1 MPEKVSFFHGK
12 EGNIDQAI
20 ANGKINGSDF
30 VVTSDTDNLIY
41 INKEQ
46 VGEEEKLVQHIL
58 GNNAKTKQAL
68 TVNLGDGG
76 ALGGFSTNDEI
87 SAGTSLDDII
97 KKLLVKRIPA
107 TYIKPTVSIAC
118 PKAGSYEVGTSVA
131 VGVTGTLKQNDGGA
145 VTKMQVIKNG
155 ATPAALES
163 TTSPINYT
171 ETLSVPDGNTTY
183 KVTAE
188 YAQGA
193 VKQDNLGEDSPTG
206 RIDAGSISTSNV
218 TITGFRKAFYGAGV
232 GDPAISTSD
241 EIRALGNST
250 SGVIK
255 KGSTFNIQVPKGQQ
269 YVVFAYPKSL
279 KEVTE
284 VMYIEANDHNM
295 KSAFTVSDVDVCGA
309 TANQD
314 AVKYY
319 VYSYKMAVPS
329 GASMMTFKV
338 TI

>member
-1 MPEKVSFFHGK
+1 MPEKVNFFHGK
-12 EGNIDQAI
+12 EGNIAQAI
-20 ANGKINGSDF
+20 TEGKINGSDF

-41 INKEQ
+41 VNKEQ

-107 TYIKPTVSIAC
+107 TYTRPTVSIAC
-118 PKAGSYEVGTSVA
+118 PKAGSYEVGTSVE
-131 VGVTGTLKQNDGGA
+131 VGVTGTFKQNDGGA

-163 TTSPINYT
+163 ATSPITYA

-183 KVTAE
+183 KVIAE

-193 VKQDNLGEDSPTG
+193 IKPDNLGEDSPTG
-206 RIDAGSISTSNV
+206 RVEAGSVTSSTS
-218 TITGFRKAFYGAGV
+218 TITGFRKAFYGAGL
-232 GDPAISTSD
+232 GDPAITTSD
-241 EIRALGNST
+241 NIRALGHSANA
-250 SGVIK
+250 VK
-255 KGSTFNIQVPKGQQ
+255 KGTTFSISVPEGQQ
-269 YVVFAYPKSL
+269 FAVFAYPKSIG
-279 KEVTE
+279 EVAQ
-284 VMYIEANDHNM
+284 VMYVETNDTGASS
-295 KSAFTVSDVDVCGA
+295 KFTRSEVNVCGA
-309 TANQD
+309 TAEQD
-314 AVKYY
+314 AVAYY
-319 VYSYKMAVPS
+319 VYSYKMAVP
-329 GASMMTFKV
+329 ASANMTFKV
-338 TI
+338 TL

>member
-12 EGNIDQAI
+12 EENIAQAI
-20 ANGKINGSDF
+20 TDGKINGSDF

-41 INKEQ
+41 VNKEQ

-87 SAGTSLDDII
+87 SVGTSLDDII

-107 TYIKPTVSIAC
+107 TYTKPTVSIAC

-131 VGVTGTLKQNDGGA
+131 VGVTGTFTQKDGGA

-155 ATPAALES
+155 TTPAALET
-163 TTSPINYT
+163 TTSPIEYT

-193 VKQDNLGEDSPTG
+193 IKQDNLGEDSPTG
-206 RIDAGSISTSNV
+206 RIEAGSVTSSNV
-218 TITGFRKAFYGAGV
+218 TITGFRKAFYGAGL
-232 GDPAISTSD
+232 GDPAIATSD
-241 EIRALGNST
+241 NIRALGHSANA
-250 SGVIK
+250 VK
-255 KGSTFNIQVPKGQQ
+255 KGSTFSISVPEGQQ
-269 YVVFAYPKSL
+269 FAVFAYPKSIG
-279 KEVTE
+279 EVAQ
-284 VMYIEANDHNM
+284 VMYVETNDTGASS
-295 KSAFTVSDVDVCGA
+295 KFTRSEVNVCGA
-309 TANQD
+309 TAEQN
-314 AVKYY
+314 AIAYY
-319 VYSYKMAVPS
+319 VYSYKMAVP
-329 GASMMTFKV
+329 ASANMTFKV
-338 TI
+338 TL